1 MEVILPLPLERNFTY
16 AITAAEA
23 QFIKPGFRVAVP
35 FGKRNVYTG
44 VVYKVHQE
52 APTAYEAKSIHS
64 ILDKSSVLNFPQFQL
79 WECIS
84 SYYMCTMGEV
94 LRASLPSVFL
104 LESETLISLN
114 KSSEFESSSLS
125 DEEYL
130 VFEALQQQSSLKI
143 DEINTIINKKNA
155 FPVLQRLLDQKAIV
169 VEQEVLEKYKP
180 KLIRCVKIHSDY
192 ESQDAL
198 QGLLTS
204 LSRSAKQL
212 ELVLNYF
219 SLATQSD
226 QIKVTELKTKSN
238 ATSTQIKALIDK
250 GVFEDYFFQTDRIKF
265 EDSGVGISKALN
277 EYQEQALTEINTS
290 FETHDISLLHGVT
303 SSGKTEIYVKKIEA
317 VIAQGKQVLYLVPE
331 IALTSQLVHR
341 LEQYFGN
348 QIAVYHSRYSQNER
362 LEVWNHVLNNSESAR
377 VIIGARSSVLLPFN
391 DLGLVIVDEEHEQ
404 SYKQFDPAP
413 RYHARD
419 TAIVLATMFKAKTL
433 LGSPGRLVVRF
444 G

>member
-1 MEVILPLPLERNFTY
+1 MQPIILDFVEVILPLPLERNFTY

-79 WECIS
+79 WEWIS

-180 KLIRCVKIHSDY
+180 KLPSPSQFLAARAIRHQRFVPARRMRARAGRRSRARRRPRPAAAP
-192 ESQDAL
+192 AL
-198 QGLLTS
+198 
-204 LSRSAKQL
+204 R
-212 ELVLNYF
+212 
-219 SLATQSD
+219 
-226 QIKVTELKTKSN
+226 
-238 ATSTQIKALIDK
+238 
-250 GVFEDYFFQTDRIKF
+250 
-265 EDSGVGISKALN
+265 
-277 EYQEQALTEINTS
+277 
-290 FETHDISLLHGVT
+290 
-303 SSGKTEIYVKKIEA
+303 
-317 VIAQGKQVLYLVPE
+317 
-331 IALTSQLVHR
+331 
-341 LEQYFGN
+341 
-348 QIAVYHSRYSQNER
+348 
-362 LEVWNHVLNNSESAR
+362 
-377 VIIGARSSVLLPFN
+377 
-391 DLGLVIVDEEHEQ
+391 
-404 SYKQFDPAP
+404 P
-413 RYHARD
+413 RCR
-419 TAIVLATMFKAKTL
+419 
-433 LGSPGRLVVRF
+433 
-444 G
+444 